1 MTRKLARAI
10 ALSAPL
16 LALTL
21 GGCATVGNLVSRL
34 SGHKPAPQL
43 QARAAPTGASERPA
57 AIPAQPADRLYVA
70 AARNIRERDYA
81 EALDILQIA
90 RERSPNDAR
99 VLNALGVVY
108 DKLGRFDLSER
119 YYTLAARVEPDSPI
133 VAANLRYSTM
143 LQAAQQRPAPLL
155 AQAPAA
161 PAAPATVRLADLR
174 TPGEALAAL
183 PATPPLIRRVIPAG
197 VVHRAT
203 PALAGG
209 RLILVNAGGRAVTP
223 TRLYLAGAGWTLAQT
238 DQTAAPQDRSEIR
251 FDAQIEPVA
260 LALARTLPFKVTM
273 AACASA
279 CPFQLVLGR
288 DAPSSLALKEG
299 RS

>member
-10 ALSAPL
+10 ALAAPL

-21 GGCATVGNLVSRL
+21 GGCATVGNLMSRL
-34 SGHKPAPQL
+34 SGHRPVPQL
-43 QARAAPTGASERPA
+43 QARAAPTGASERPMTL
-57 AIPAQPADRLYVA
+57 PADRLYKA
-70 AARNIRERDYA
+70 AARSIQERDYA

-90 RERSPNDAR
+90 RERTPDDAR

-119 YYTLAARVEPDSPI
+119 YYALAARAEPDSPI
-133 VAANLRYSTM
+133 VAANLRYSSM
-143 LQAAQQRPAPLL
+143 LQAAQRSPAPLL
-155 AQAPAA
+155 AQAAPPA
-161 PAAPATVRLADLR
+161 PVRLADLSTTNEPR
-174 TPGEALAAL
+174 AL
-183 PATPPLIRRVIPAG
+183 PSSQPLIRRVIPVG
-197 VVHRAT
+197 VVQRAT
-203 PALAGG
+203 TALAGG
-209 RLILVNAGGRAVTP
+209 RLILVNASGRAQTP
-223 TRLYLAGAGWTLAQT
+223 TRLYLTGAGWTLAQA

-251 FDAQIEPVA
+251 FDARVEPVA
-260 LALARTLPFKVTM
+260 QALARTLPFKVTM

-288 DAPSSLALKEG
+288 DAPSALKEG

>member
-1 MTRKLARAI
+1 MNRKLVRAV
-10 ALSAPL
+10 AVAAPL
-16 LALTL
+16 LAMAL

-34 SGHKPAPQL
+34 SGHRPVPQF
-43 QARAAPTGASERPA
+43 QARAAPTGASEHPMA
-57 AIPAQPADRLYVA
+57 LPADRLYKA
-70 AARNIRERDYA
+70 AARSIQERDYA

-90 RERSPNDAR
+90 RERTPGDAR

-119 YYTLAARVEPDSPI
+119 YYTLAARAEPDSPI
-133 VAANLRYSTM
+133 VAANLRYSSL
-143 LQAAQQRPAPLL
+143 LQAAQRTPAPLL
-155 AQAPAA
+155 AQAAPPAA
-161 PAAPATVRLADLR
+161 VRLADLGTTDGAR
-174 TPGEALAAL
+174 AL
-183 PATPPLIRRVIPAG
+183 PSTPPLIRRVIPAG
-197 VVHRAT
+197 VVQRAT

-209 RLILVNAGGRAVTP
+209 RLILVNASGRALTP
-223 TRLYLAGAGWTLAQT
+223 TRLYLTGAGWTLAQA
-238 DQTAAPQDRSEIR
+238 DEIAAPQDRSEIR

-260 LALARTLPFKVTM
+260 RALARTLPFKVTM

-288 DAPSSLALKEG
+288 DAPPALKEG

>member
-1 MTRKLARAI
+1 MMTRKLARAV
-10 ALSAPL
+10 AVAAPL
-16 LALTL
+16 LAMAL
-21 GGCATVGNLVSRL
+21 GGCATVGNLMSRL
-34 SGHKPAPQL
+34 SGHRPVPQL
-43 QARAAPTGASERPA
+43 QARAAPTGASERPMTL
-57 AIPAQPADRLYVA
+57 PADRLYKA
-70 AARNIRERDYA
+70 AARSIQERDYA

-90 RERSPNDAR
+90 RERTPDDAR

-119 YYTLAARVEPDSPI
+119 YYALAARAEPDSPI
-133 VAANLRYSTM
+133 VAANQRYSSM
-143 LQAAQQRPAPLL
+143 LQAAQRTPAPLL
-155 AQAPAA
+155 AQAAPPA
-161 PAAPATVRLADLR
+161 PMRLADLG
-174 TPGEALAAL
+174 TAGEARAL
-183 PATPPLIRRVIPAG
+183 PSTPPLIRRVIPVG
-197 VVHRAT
+197 VVQRAT

-209 RLILVNAGGRAVTP
+209 RLILVNASGRALTP
-223 TRLYLAGAGWTLAQT
+223 TRLYLTGAGWTLAQA

-260 LALARTLPFKVTM
+260 RALARTLPFKVTM

-288 DAPSSLALKEG
+288 DAPSALKEG

>member
-1 MTRKLARAI
+1 MTRKLARAV
-10 ALSAPL
+10 ALAASL

-21 GGCATVGNLVSRL
+21 GGCATVGNLMSRL

-43 QARAAPTGASERPA
+43 QARAAPTGASEHPTTL
-57 AIPAQPADRLYVA
+57 PADRLYGA
-70 AARNIRERDYA
+70 AARSIQGRDYA
-81 EALDILQIA
+81 EALDILQLA
-90 RERSPNDAR
+90 RERSPQDAR

-119 YYTLAARVEPDSPI
+119 YYTLAARAEPDSPI
-133 VAANLRYSTM
+133 VAANLRYSSM
-143 LQAAQQRPAPLL
+143 LQAAQRRPAPML
-155 AQAPAA
+155 AQAA
-161 PAAPATVRLADLR
+161 PPSPVRMADLR
-174 TPGEALAAL
+174 TTGETQAL
-183 PATPPLIRRVIPAG
+183 PSTPPLIRRVIPVG
-197 VVHRAT
+197 VVQPAT

-209 RLILVNAGGRAVTP
+209 RLILVNASGRALTP
-223 TRLYLAGAGWTLAQT
+223 TRLYLTGAGWTLAHA

-260 LALARTLPFKVTM
+260 QALARTLPFKVTL

-288 DAPSSLALKEG
+288 DAPPALALKGG

>member
-1 MTRKLARAI
+1 MTMKLARAI

-43 QARAAPTGASERPA
+43 QARAAPTGASEQPA
-57 AIPAQPADRLYVA
+57 APPADRLYEA

-81 EALDILQIA
+81 KALDILQIA
-90 RERSPNDAR
+90 RERTPDDAR

-119 YYTLAARVEPDSPI
+119 YYTLAARAEPDSPI
-133 VAANLRYSTM
+133 VAANLRYSSM
-143 LQAAQQRPAPLL
+143 LQAAQRTPAPLL
-155 AQAPAA
+155 AQAPS
-161 PAAPATVRLADLR
+161 PPATARLADL
-174 TPGEALAAL
+174 GAAGAVQVL
-183 PATPPLIRRVIPAG
+183 PSTPPLIRRVIPSA
-197 VVHRAT
+197 VVQRAT

-209 RLILVNAGGRAVTP
+209 RLTLVNAGGGAVSP
-223 TRLYLAGAGWTLAQT
+223 TRVYLARAGWTLAQAE
-238 DQTAAPQDRSEIR
+238 QTAALQDRSEIR
-251 FDAQIEPVA
+251 FDARIEPVA
-260 LALARTLPFKVTM
+260 RALARTLPFEVTM

-288 DAPSSLALKEG
+288 DAPKALALKEG

>member
-1 MTRKLARAI
+1 MTRKLARAV
-10 ALSAPL
+10 ALAAPL

-21 GGCATVGNLVSRL
+21 GGCTTVGNLMSRW

-43 QARAAPTGASERPA
+43 QARAAPTGASERPTA
-57 AIPAQPADRLYVA
+57 LPADRLYAA
-70 AARNIRERDYA
+70 AARSIQRRDYA

-90 RERSPNDAR
+90 RERTPDDAR

-119 YYTLAARVEPDSPI
+119 YYALAARAEPDSPI
-133 VAANLRYSTM
+133 VAANLRYSSM
-143 LQAAQQRPAPLL
+143 LQAAQRSPAPLL
-155 AQAPAA
+155 AQAA
-161 PAAPATVRLADLR
+161 PSAPVRLADLGA
-174 TPGEALAAL
+174 TSEARAL
-183 PATPPLIRRVIPAG
+183 PSTPPLIRRVIPAG
-197 VVHRAT
+197 VVQRAT

-209 RLILVNAGGRAVTP
+209 RLNLVNASGRALTP
-223 TRLYLAGAGWTLAQT
+223 TRLYLTSAGWTLAQA

-251 FDAQIEPVA
+251 FDARIEPVA
-260 LALARTLPFKVTM
+260 QALARTLPFKVTM

-288 DAPSSLALKEG
+288 DAPPTLALKG
-299 RS
+299 GHS